1 MKTIKIML
9 AFVAFAMALPTHG
22 QVELTKH
29 SPNLAGNRAL
39 IREYLFGITISYVE
53 AKDGNKYF
61 VREDPL
67 STTAVA
73 AQVPDGITVNDM
85 DIFSEYLY
93 FCGTYTKDGNTEG
106 IVGLFNIPNL
116 YNWGMPY
123 YITTLDWVLAGTG
136 VSVRMKNPLRVGCT
150 KDTQP
155 VGVHVP
161 IVGEIEIMDA
171 SGNITT
177 QTGLCAARIDGT
189 LSNWYYS
196 FYYTPNPDIVFTDI
210 TRTDKY
216 YVAVGRNDGNGSTV
230 IKLFDSTFPF
240 TQHPVSTDRYEIYD
254 NVTEGD
260 VLTTALEGEDF
271 ALVNYYRDASTA
283 GSTVKKMDASGTNH
297 NLECI
302 RLTQNNSPV
311 VSTSWRLREIQYDT
325 INQTTFVLQDMDY
338 PISTSTAPT
347 VCEYILSL
355 SPNTGIY
362 TQPGYSVHGMG
373 AWTGGGF
380 QIVGDDS
387 GMLTY
392 MRKVS
397 WLNSSCK
404 NTTTKPHITY
414 LLYAQEESGDDISTN
429 PFENLMPKSVITH
442 EIKFIEDCLI
452 H

>member
-1 MKTIKIML
+1 MKTIRIML
-9 AFVAFAMALPTHG
+9 AIVALIMALPTHG

-29 SPNLAGNRAL
+29 SPDLAGSRAL

-53 AKDGNKYF
+53 AQDGNKYF

-67 STTAVA
+67 SSVAVA
-73 AQVPDGITVNDM
+73 AQVPEGITVNDM
-85 DIFSEYLY
+85 DIFAEYLY

-123 YITTLDWVLAGTG
+123 YIATLDWIPTISGVL
-136 VSVRMKNPLRVGCT
+136 VRMKNPLRVGCT

-161 IVGEIEIMDA
+161 IVGEIEIRDA
-171 SGNITT
+171 EGIITT
-177 QTGLCAARIDGT
+177 QTGLCAAYIDGT
-189 LSNWYYS
+189 LSNWEYY
-196 FYYTPNPDIVFTDI
+196 FYYTPNSDIVFTDI
-210 TRTDKY
+210 TRTDYY
-216 YVAVGRNDGNGSTV
+216 YVAVGRNDGNSSTV
-230 IKLFDSTFPF
+230 IKLFNSTFPF
-240 TQHPVSTDRYEIYD
+240 TQHPVGTDRYEIND

-260 VLTTALEGEDF
+260 VLTTALEGEKF
-271 ALVNYYRDASTA
+271 ALVNYYRDASAA
-283 GSTVKKMDASGTNH
+283 GSTVKKMDASNPGSIP
-297 NLECI
+297 LCI
-302 RLTQNNSPV
+302 RLIQNNSPF
-311 VSTSWRLREIQYDT
+311 VSPSWRLREIQYDT

-338 PISTSTAPT
+338 PISSSTAPT
-347 VCEYILSL
+347 VCEYKLLLS
-355 SPNTGIY
+355 SNTGIY

-404 NTTTKPHITY
+404 NTTTTPHITY
-414 LLYAQEESGDDISTN
+414 LLNAQDEPNDDISTKRVLDIQLK
-429 PFENLMPKSVITH
+429 PVSTH
-442 EIKFIEDCLI
+442 EIKFMEDCVI
-452 H
+452 R